1 MADIVLD
8 RFIFNTDK
16 TNNNISNFIEN
27 KDEYFANI
35 YKVLSTI
42 PDNYILQYFFIIIIV
57 YAFFKNRDIR
67 LNEIF
72 VFLICLVIIYIL
84 AQRNYNDFFKFTKI
98 KHNEIK
104 FLNNIMFDGIKTM
117 KGEFSEFSD
126 IDTSNLKKSYLYY
139 DPLIISLMYNLKS
152 YIQFNIQS
160 YSSCLFHINDFL
172 KLCYQANDLTNN
184 LVENYE
190 SLIILKNKSLNELST
205 LIYSI
210 PTSTMTYNKLQSSV
224 NLLHELLNRHIDV
237 VSKLFQDKVSYD
249 INSDAYIPLD
259 IFEKHK
265 ETYIAPNDM
274 KLNNYQPSYNLY

>member
-265 ETYIAPNDM
+265 DTYIAPNDM

>member
-42 PDNYILQYFFIIIIV
+42 PDNYILQYFFIIMII

>member
-172 KLCYQANDLTNN
+172 KLCYQANDLIHN
-184 LVENYE
+184 LIENYE